1 MRTEGSL
8 ANHDNNY
15 HMNTFTTMSIMAQD
29 SRVKLTREPVKHALV
44 VSDLS
49 LQGFLNWASAAY
61 QLMLSEVL
69 AVVNIRNHRC
79 GLDAF
84 VTKVAHTCG
93 DKGQYRIR
101 EKDCNRPKCER
112 CEVGTGGYYFQWIS
126 KRWTPYA
133 ALVNEAG
140 VVVHPVLGRFLAYQL
155 PPPWGLCIGKA
166 LEECKQPVEE
176 AFKDWRSWAERNHIN
191 PETGQRLPQSK
202 EQRKQARASRKKDAA
217 SNLAAWQI
225 ILGAAAWEAS
235 CSSSTSSSSG
245 AAGGNPDAANQ

>member
-1 MRTEGSL
+1 MSTLRTGGSL
-8 ANHDNNY
+8 AQNDNN
-15 HMNTFTTMSIMAQD
+15 NNKNALTTISIMAQD

-49 LQGFLNWASAAY
+49 LQGFLNWASAADE
-61 QLMLSEVL
+61 LELSQVL

-93 DKGQYRIR
+93 DKGQRRIR

-133 ALVNEAG
+133 AQVNEAG

-155 PPPWGLCIGKA
+155 PPP
-166 LEECKQPVEE
+166 
-176 AFKDWRSWAERNHIN
+176 
-191 PETGQRLPQSK
+191 
-202 EQRKQARASRKKDAA
+202 
-217 SNLAAWQI
+217 
-225 ILGAAAWEAS
+225 
-235 CSSSTSSSSG
+235 
-245 AAGGNPDAANQ
+245 